1 MPGIR
6 ADLLLGYQ
14 RVGLATLT
22 EPREIHLTREARSVA
37 LTFDDGPHPVMTPW
51 ILELLDRYHVKA
63 TFFVVGKQAAMYPDL
78 VREIASHGHEL
89 GSHSHTHRD
98 LSKLDPPE
106 IEQELVKSRAAIRQA
121 CGKVVT
127 LFRPPGGNYDEKVR
141 QAAAACGFTAVFW
154 TENIGNYPGKSG
166 NEIADAMTR
175 KLYRGGIVL
184 LHNGYDETQEAL
196 PALLPRLRRLRLRMD
211 TISALAVTAGNGE

>member
-1 MPGIR
+1 M
-6 ADLLLGYQ
+6 
-14 RVGLATLT
+14 
-22 EPREIHLTREARSVA
+22 
-37 LTFDDGPHPVMTPW
+37 
-51 ILELLDRYHVKA
+51 
-63 TFFVVGKQAAMYPDL
+63 
-78 VREIASHGHEL
+78 
-89 GSHSHTHRD
+89 
-98 LSKLDPPE
+98 
-106 IEQELVKSRAAIRQA
+106 
-121 CGKVVT
+121 
-127 LFRPPGGNYDEKVR
+127 
-141 QAAAACGFTAVFW
+141 FW